1 MKTSI
6 ACIKFLLCCFIFL
19 KCSSG
24 NKFSEQPATDIEK
37 LLKKFEKDSHNENTL
52 SQIHEVYNQT
62 SQRRLTDIKALEIN
76 PTTPNIEAALNSYKN
91 LQQLY
96 VQIHEITGL
105 SEKIQPQNYAAQID
119 SVRQILSIQ
128 LSEEADFLLKQGY
141 KMSCRQSYYTLLKL
155 KNYQTEKSRID
166 YKIHQALKC
175 GSINIL
181 INEPEIDS
189 KINHVNLELNN
200 FNQKIIFGLKQNTL
214 SPFVKIDDQNTDP
227 DETVFIYFKNFS
239 VGVITKENTSR
250 DVTANSAL
258 PVGRRS
264 RVSPVAVPSGATITS
279 SHITSTSSALIRIE
293 ILTNDGNVIEKEE
306 FNSMYEWVN
315 ETNTYSGDSRSLSA
329 TDRVLLRNQVKSPPS
344 DNVITADLLK
354 QLTDQVINF
363 LQTRYAGL

>member
-6 ACIKFLLCCFIFL
+6 ACIQFLLCCFIFL
-19 KCSSG
+19 NCSSG
-24 NKFSEQPATDIEK
+24 NKYSEQPVTDIEK

-52 SQIHEVYNQT
+52 SQIHEIYNQT
-62 SQRRLTDIKALEIN
+62 CRRLLTGIKSLEIN
-76 PTTPNIEAALNSYKN
+76 PTTPNTEAALNSYKN

-96 VQIHEITGL
+96 TQIHEITGL
-105 SEKIQPQNYAAQID
+105 AEKIQPQNYVAQID
-119 SVRQILSIQ
+119 SVRQVLSIQ
-128 LSEEADFLLKQGY
+128 LSEEADFLLKQRN

-155 KNYQTEKSRID
+155 KNYQSEMSMID
-166 YKIHQALKC
+166 DKIQQAVKC
-175 GSINIL
+175 GSINIS

-189 KINHVNLELNN
+189 KINHFNLELNN
-200 FNQKIIFGLKQNTL
+200 FNQKIIYELNQNTL
-214 SPFVKIDDQNTDP
+214 SPLVKIDDQRTDP
-227 DETVFIYFKNFS
+227 DETVFIYFENFS
-239 VGVITKENTSR
+239 IGVITKENTSR

-293 ILTNDGNVIEKEE
+293 ILTKDGNIIDKEE

-315 ETNTYSGDSRSLSA
+315 ERNTYSGDSRALSA
-329 TDRVLLRNQVKSPPS
+329 TDRALLRNQVKSPPS
-344 DNVITADLLK
+344 DNVITTDLLK
-354 QLTDQVINF
+354 QLTDKVINF